1 MMRDKL
7 RRVLINL
14 HMNSPNQDRHRTLTE
29 RNVEL
34 LVVYQKSLLER
45 ASYKLY
51 STGTT
56 SLRDAYATTSKSG
69 QDDITKATIAYRQQA
84 YKKRR
89 RPNKQ
94 AVKKKKKRV
103 QGLQQKNIE
112 RYVKERYANDNGTGH
127 TITTP
132 LEGTNIRVMMQNP
145 RGVMKG
151 NKNNGGKRDGH
162 LDYTHLTQLRDLH
175 VDILGLPETN
185 LNWRNVHIRV
195 QWERVVRRV
204 WPRSRIFYS
213 AIKSEDNNEVHR
225 QGGV

>member
-1 MMRDKL
+1 M
-7 RRVLINL
+7 
-14 HMNSPNQDRHRTLTE
+14 
-29 RNVEL
+29 
-34 LVVYQKSLLER
+34 
-45 ASYKLY
+45 
-51 STGTT
+51 
-56 SLRDAYATTSKSG
+56 
-69 QDDITKATIAYRQQA
+69 
-84 YKKRR
+84 
-89 RPNKQ
+89 
-94 AVKKKKKRV
+94 
-103 QGLQQKNIE
+103 QQKNIE

-127 TITTP
+127 TITTL

-225 QGGV
+225 QGGVCLIVTCKWAPSVEEATLDDVGRWVSITLKGQGKKRVTVITAYRPGDGSVTSNSGTVWRQQYDYFMSRDIGTEVKKFDPRKK